1 MGAYES
7 FARVYDLF
15 MDNVPY
21 EEWGSYLTGLL
32 REYGICGGTVAE
44 LGCGTGKMT
53 RLLAAAGY
61 DMIGVDNSEEMLEIA
76 REAEHEADAW
86 SAAEAWD
93 EADETDEP
101 EEYAEL
107 GEPDEPEES
116 DEPDEPDEPD
126 ELPNG
131 GILYLLEDM
140 RELELYGSVRAVVSV
155 CDSMNYILE
164 EADLREVFSRV
175 HEYLE
180 EDGVF
185 IFDLN
190 TVYKYRDLLGETT
203 IAENREEGSF
213 IWENYFDEES
223 AINEYDLTLYIRE
236 DGESY
241 RRFEEVHYQRAY
253 DLKTIGR
260 LLADAG
266 MELTAAYDAFTKEPV
281 RDDSERIYVVARP
294 RR

>member
-1 MGAYES
+1 M
-7 FARVYDLF
+7 YDLF

-32 REYGICGGTVAE
+32 REYGICSGTVAE

-76 REAEHEADAW
+76 REAEYEADAW

-93 EADETDEP
+93 EADETDAL

-223 AINEYDLTLYIRE
+223 AVNEYDLTLYIRE

-253 DLKTIGR
+253 DLKTIDR

>member
-1 MGAYES
+1 
-7 FARVYDLF
+7 
-15 MDNVPY
+15 
-21 EEWGSYLTGLL
+21 
-32 REYGICGGTVAE
+32 
-44 LGCGTGKMT
+44 MT

-76 REAEHEADAW
+76 REAEYEADAW

-107 GEPDEPEES
+107 GEPDEP
-116 DEPDEPDEPD
+116 D

-140 RELELYGSVRAVVSV
+140 RELELYGSVCAVVSV

-213 IWENYFDEES
+213 IWENYFDEAS
-223 AINEYDLTLYIRE
+223 AVNEYDLTLYIRE
-236 DGESY
+236 DGETY

-253 DLKTIGR
+253 DLKTIDR

>member
-32 REYGICGGTVAE
+32 REYGICNGTVAE

-76 REAEHEADAW
+76 REAEYEADAW

-93 EADETDEP
+93 EADETDAL

-140 RELELYGSVRAVVSV
+140 RELELYGSVCAVVSV

-223 AINEYDLTLYIRE
+223 AVNEYDLTLYIRE

-253 DLKTIGR
+253 DLKTIDR

>member
-1 MGAYES
+1 
-7 FARVYDLF
+7 
-15 MDNVPY
+15 
-21 EEWGSYLTGLL
+21 
-32 REYGICGGTVAE
+32 
-44 LGCGTGKMT
+44 MT

-76 REAEHEADAW
+76 REAEYEADAW

-93 EADETDEP
+93 EADETDAL

-223 AINEYDLTLYIRE
+223 AVNEYDLTLYIRE

-253 DLKTIGR
+253 DLKTIDR

>member
-32 REYGICGGTVAE
+32 REYGICSGTVAE

-76 REAEHEADAW
+76 REAEYEADAW

-93 EADETDEP
+93 EADEPDEL

-107 GEPDEPEES
+107 GEPDELEES

-223 AINEYDLTLYIRE
+223 AVNEYDLTLYIRE

-253 DLKTIGR
+253 DLKTIDR